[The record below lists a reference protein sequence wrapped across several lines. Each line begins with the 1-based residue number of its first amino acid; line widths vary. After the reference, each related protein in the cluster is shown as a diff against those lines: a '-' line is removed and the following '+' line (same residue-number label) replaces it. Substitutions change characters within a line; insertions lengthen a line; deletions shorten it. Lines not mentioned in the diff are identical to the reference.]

1 MPERGASSVPR
12 KGKRG
17 GAMTHR
23 GRPESR
29 EELEARTKAMRERAK
44 QQGTAVKYAISAE
57 VSHLGYTAKL
67 LGRRAEDV
75 EIQIRLPASG
85 TRSAQEFTLTE
96 GDLEG
101 VIEFLKFLTH
111 ESAELKEQ
119 HEQIEDTP

>member
-1 MPERGASSVPR
+1 
-12 KGKRG
+12 
-17 GAMTHR
+17 MTHR

-29 EELEARTKAMRERAK
+29 EELEARSKAMRERAK

-75 EIQIRLPASG
+75 EIQIRLPGSG
-85 TRSAQEFTLTE
+85 ARGGQEFTLME

-111 ESAELKEQ
+111 ESAALKET
-119 HEQIEDTP
+119 HAEIEDEPHV